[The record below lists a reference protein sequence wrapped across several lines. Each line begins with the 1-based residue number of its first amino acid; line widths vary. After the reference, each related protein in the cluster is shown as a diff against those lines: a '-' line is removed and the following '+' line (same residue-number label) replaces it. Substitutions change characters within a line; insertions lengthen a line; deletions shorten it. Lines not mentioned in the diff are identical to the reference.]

1 MLARR
6 NNNAET
12 RSGRDI
18 DVRINTALT
27 DELKLR
33 QPVQQRR
40 LNFGALAD
48 ENEAFSVL
56 QALGKQVGVLH
67 VIVPDHNFVTLQFF
81 KAR

>member
-67 VIVPDHNFVTLQFF
+67 VIVPDLNFVTLQFF